1 MDGARLGV
9 LHHRQ
14 MKLAALCLL
23 CREHLADH
31 STHVREA
38 RKLGGT
44 DVKDSNRRDEVIFTK
59 RVCMPADRAFSFKS
73 PVPADH

>member
-1 MDGARLGV
+1 MDGPRLGV

-14 MKLAALCLL
+14 MKLAALSLL
-23 CREHLADH
+23 CRERLADH

-44 DVKDSNRRDEVIFTK
+44 NVKDGNRRDEVIFTK
-59 RVCMPADRAFSFKS
+59 RVWMPADQGVRFKS